1 MKHVVIIHSGEG
13 DEVRRITLHDQ
24 IVAVRRVGS
33 GSDLTRAR
41 DLIVAADGQVD
52 AIALEGLPMR
62 LQLRFGESARSYQLG
77 AQLAAVAQRTPVVDG
92 TGVRTLL
99 ERWAVSLTDHDQPGL
114 FAQKRVLMVPGLHHD
129 GLRNGLER
137 RAALVR
143 YADLPIY
150 LGLPVLPGVAS
161 RQALALASAPLLDRL
176 KLRGLKH
183 LHGSPPVDRR
193 RTAALF
199 HWADILAG
207 DLELIRAWAPA
218 KLRRKTVVVE
228 SLLQEDLDD
237 LRERGVSHVVAL
249 YDTLIA
255 EPCPWRWSA
264 AAVEALLAALRPRPE
279 VPLSEDSYLDL
290 LAHLHWTPR
299 IHTLQPDE
307 LGLNSF
313 AFVIHPLNTRF
324 IHRHKWFGWTR
335 YLPDSLVEPVAAR
348 FPPLYLGRI
357 KGGVSPTTGQRIEGH
372 LITLGATPRQMMR
385 HRPSF
390 TYQRLLMAA
399 RMAERHNARIMGLG
413 AFTSVVGDA
422 GVTVAQEAAIAIT
435 SGNSLTVAATLEAAK
450 QALIGMGASDLTH
463 GRAMVI
469 GATGSIGSVCAR
481 MLAQATGDIV
491 LVAIDPEKLL
501 MLKRQIEQ
509 ETPTAH
515 ITVATHTT
523 ELVGSCDLIVTAT
536 SAFGQ
541 RIIDISQCKPGAVIC
556 DVARPPDISRA
567 EAALRPDLLVIESGE
582 VLIPG
587 VSDLGYDIGLPPGTA
602 YACLA
607 ETALLA
613 MDGRFED
620 YTLGRNI
627 SMERVKEIDHLFK
640 KHGFQLAG
648 LRSFGA
654 YISDED
660 LARRRALAAE
670 LSANP
675 ELFVRTRAEASAQ
688 LARLPRTAKGVHES
702 LLTILMRNVH
712 RQFDRAMVA
721 LVNRI
726 RRTPPLQAVHEE
738 LHQ

>member
-1 MKHVVIIHSGEG
+1 MKHIVIIHAGEG
-13 DEVRRITLHDQ
+13 DELCRITLRDQ
-24 IVAVRRVGS
+24 SVAVRRTGF
-33 GSDLTRAR
+33 GADLTRAR
-41 DLIVAADGQVD
+41 DLIIAADGQVD
-52 AIALEGLPMR
+52 AIALEGLPTR
-62 LQLRFGESARSYQLG
+62 LHLGDSARSYRPGQ
-77 AQLAAVAQRTPVVDG
+77 QLAAAARQTPVVDG
-92 TGVRTLL
+92 AGIRPIL
-99 ERWAVSLTDHDQPGL
+99 ERWAVSLSEQAQPGL
-114 FAQKRVLMVPGLHHD
+114 FAQKRILMVPGLNHD
-129 GLRNGLER
+129 GLRKGLER
-137 RAALVR
+137 YAARVR

-150 LGLPVLPGVAS
+150 LGLPALPGVES
-161 RQALALASAPLLDRL
+161 RRALALSAGPLLDRL
-176 KLRGLKH
+176 NLSELKQ
-183 LHGSPPVDRR
+183 LQGSTSVNHQ

-199 HWADILAG
+199 RWADILAG

-218 KLRRKTVVVE
+218 KLRHKTVVVD
-228 SLLQEDLDD
+228 SVLQADLDD

-249 YDTLIA
+249 YDTLVA

-264 AAVEALLAALRPRPE
+264 ATIEALLAALRPHPE
-279 VPLSEDSYLDL
+279 QPLSMDSYLDL
-290 LAHLHWTPR
+290 LAHLDWTPR
-299 IHTLQPDE
+299 IHALQPE
-307 LGLNSF
+307 EVGLNRF

-335 YLPDSLVEPVAAR
+335 YLPDRLVEPVAAC

-357 KGGVSPTTGQRIEGH
+357 KGGISPTTGQRIEGH

-385 HRPSF
+385 HHPRF
-390 TYQRLLMAA
+390 TYKRLLMAA
-399 RMAERHNARIMGLG
+399 RMAERRNARIMGLG

-422 GVTVAQEAAIAIT
+422 GITVAHEADIAIT

-450 QALIGMGASDLTH
+450 QALTKMGASDLTR

-481 MLAQATGDIV
+481 MLAQAMGDVV
-491 LVAIDPEKLL
+491 LVAVDPEKLIT
-501 MLKRQIEQ
+501 LKRQIEQ

-515 ITVATHTT
+515 VTVAIHTA

-587 VSDLGYDIGLPPGTA
+587 VSDMGYDIGLPPGTA

-627 SMERVKEIDHLFK
+627 SMERVKEIYHLFK

-654 YISDED
+654 YINDED
-660 LARRRALAAE
+660 VARRRALAAE
-670 LSANP
+670 LVANP
-675 ELFVRTRAEASAQ
+675 KLFAHTRAEASAQ
-688 LARLPRTAKGVHES
+688 LARLPRMAKGVRES
-702 LLTILMRNVH
+702 LLTILLRNV
-712 RQFDRAMVA
+712 RQRFDRAIVA

-726 RRTPPLQAVHEE
+726 RRTPPMQALPEE
-738 LHQ
+738 LHR